1 MTASRKNANRTTVW
15 RFDLNQSSLRGN
27 AENLASHAGK
37 GHMHMD
43 KALRS
48 KILDVLADCNDM
60 TIATVRED
68 GYPQATVVSYAHDG
82 LTIYFG
88 CGDQS
93 QKAKNIARNSKV
105 SLTVTRPYVGW
116 DTIEG
121 VSIGGIA
128 EPVTDPKEI
137 AQAARLMLI
146 KFPQILK
153 QLPPGVTGVADL
165 KGTRFYRVVPK
176 VISLLDY
183 TKGFG
188 HTDLVTVP

>member
-1 MTASRKNANRTTVW
+1 M
-15 RFDLNQSSLRGN
+15 DMSL
-27 AENLASHAGK
+27 K
-37 GHMHMD
+37 
-43 KALRS
+43 S
-48 KILDVLADCNDM
+48 KILDVLANAKDL
-60 TIATVRED
+60 TIATIRED
-68 GYPQATVVSYAHDG
+68 GYPQATVVSFANDG
-82 LTIYFG
+82 FTLYFG

-93 QKAKNIARNSKV
+93 QKAKNIARNNKV
-105 SLTVTRPYVGW
+105 SVTVTCDYHGW
-116 DTIEG
+116 DEIQG
-121 VSIGGIA
+121 ISLGGIA

-153 QLPPGVTGVADL
+153 HLPPDVTGVTDI
-165 KGTRFYRVVPK
+165 KGTSFYRVTPK